1 MSRPTWARWVT
12 RISLG
17 LGIIALV
24 LTIRDTGLVAI
35 GNYFKRIGW
44 GWVAVVIL
52 EIAITT
58 MDATAIRAFLSP
70 ESEKVRLR
78 SALLS
83 QLAGRAVNAVTP
95 SGNLGEAV
103 KVSVLVEHVSE
114 SRAVATILLYNV
126 VSFSVELVTVGI
138 AALLMALFL
147 PMPATLRWVL
157 LGLGALVLGL
167 AVAIYALVRRG
178 VLVSVARLA
187 ARIPVPGLAFVRGRL
202 WKYDRRS
209 REVQDDQRERE
220 ALERRSR
227 EVQDDQRERQAL
239 ERPSGYLLSAER
251 LARWEPRLRS
261 VDDKM
266 KLVEGARERDRR
278 FGILMVTLS
287 RMTSMTLSFLLLI
300 AMGEKLTVGFV
311 ASITVGSFF
320 IYMASTLVPMG
331 IGINEGGYNMMFR
344 ALGENTARGTAL
356 ILARRVA
363 LIMYAA
369 IGLVLVTASETVQ
382 RARER
387 HTRRP
392 VVATPVATPLP
403 VLAEVRIVTAPP
415 VAPASVTEIAD

>member
-17 LGIIALV
+17 LGIIALI
-24 LTIRDTGLVAI
+24 LTIRDTGLIAI
-35 GNYFKRIGW
+35 ANYFKRIGW

-70 ESEKVRLR
+70 ESDKVRLR

-138 AALLMALFL
+138 AALLMSVFL

-157 LGLGALVLGL
+157 LGMGALVLGL
-167 AVAIYALVRRG
+167 ALAIYALVRRG

-187 ARIPVPGLAFVRGRL
+187 ARIPVPGLASLRGRL
-202 WKYDRRS
+202 WK
-209 REVQDDQRERE
+209 V
-220 ALERRSR
+220 
-227 EVQDDQRERQAL
+227 
-239 ERPSGYLLSAER
+239 ERPSGTLLSGER
-251 LARWEPRLRS
+251 FARWEPRLRS

-266 KLVEGARERDRR
+266 KLVEGARVGERRL
-278 FGILMVTLS
+278 GILMVTLS

-300 AMGEKLTVGFV
+300 AMGDKLTIGFV
-311 ASITVGSFF
+311 AAITVGSFF

-344 ALGENTARGTAL
+344 VLGVNPSSGVAL
-356 ILARRVA
+356 IIARRVA

-392 VVATPVATPLP
+392 VVATPVATPL
-403 VLAEVRIVTAPP
+403 LADVRIVTAPP
-415 VAPASVTEIAD
+415 VAPASVTDIAD

>member
-17 LGIIALV
+17 IGVIALV
-24 LTIRDTGLVAI
+24 LTIYDTGLAAI
-35 GNYFKRIGW
+35 GNYFKLIGL
-44 GWVAVVIL
+44 GWFAVVIL

-70 ESEKVRLR
+70 EQDKVRLR
-78 SALLS
+78 DALLS

-147 PMPATLRWVL
+147 PMPNTLRWMMLGIGAIVL
-157 LGLGALVLGL
+157 AL
-167 AVAIYALVRRG
+167 AFAIYALVRRG
-178 VLVSVARLA
+178 VLVSAARLA
-187 ARIPVPGLAFVRGRL
+187 ARIPVPGLARLRRRL
-202 WKYDRRS
+202 WKVEQPS
-209 REVQDDQRERE
+209 R
-220 ALERRSR
+220 
-227 EVQDDQRERQAL
+227 
-239 ERPSGYLLSAER
+239 YLLGAER

-266 KLVEGARERDRR
+266 KLVEGARVRDRR
-278 FGILMVTLS
+278 LGILMVTLS
-287 RMTSMTLSFLLLI
+287 RLTSMSLSFLLLI
-300 AMGEKLTVGFV
+300 AMGDKLTIGLV
-311 ASITVGSFF
+311 ASITMGSFF

-331 IGINEGGYNMMFR
+331 IGINEGGFNMMFR
-344 ALGENTARGTAL
+344 ALGENPARGTAL
-356 ILARRVA
+356 ILARRTA
-363 LIMYAA
+363 LILYAA
-369 IGLVLVTASETVQ
+369 IGLVLVTASETVR

-387 HTRRP
+387 QAKR
-392 VVATPVATPLP
+392 ASASAQLP
-403 VLAEVRIVTAPP
+403 ALAEVRLVAAPP
-415 VAPASVTEIAD
+415 AVAPASVSEIAD

>member
-35 GNYFKRIGW
+35 GTYFKRIGW
-44 GWVAVVIL
+44 GWFAVVVL

-70 ESEKVRLR
+70 ESDKVRLR

-103 KVSVLVEHVSE
+103 KVSVLVEHVSQ

-126 VSFSVELVTVGI
+126 VSFSVELITVGI
-138 AALLMALFL
+138 AALLMVVFL
-147 PMPATLRWVL
+147 PMPATLRWAL
-157 LGLGALVLGL
+157 LGGGALVLAL

-178 VLVSVARLA
+178 VLVSAARLF
-187 ARIPVPGLAFVRGRL
+187 ARIPVPGLASLRGRL
-202 WKYDRRS
+202 WQPARAS
-209 REVQDDQRERE
+209 R
-220 ALERRSR
+220 
-227 EVQDDQRERQAL
+227 
-239 ERPSGYLLSAER
+239 YLLSPER
-251 LARWEPRLRS
+251 FARWEPRLRS
-261 VDDKM
+261 IDDKM
-266 KLVEGARERDRR
+266 LLVEGARVRDRR
-278 FGILMVTLS
+278 LGILMVTLS
-287 RMTSMTLSFLLLI
+287 RLTSMTLSFLLLI
-300 AMGEKLTVGFV
+300 AMGETLTIGFV

-331 IGINEGGYNMMFR
+331 IGINEGGYNTMFR
-344 ALGENTARGTAL
+344 ALGENPARGTAL

-369 IGLVLVTASETVQ
+369 IGLVLVMASETVQ

-387 HTRRP
+387 QAGRP
-392 VVATPVATPLP
+392 VDRLAVAPALPLLP
-403 VLAEVRIVTAPP
+403 DVRIATAPP
-415 VAPASVTEIAD
+415 VASASVTEIAD

>member
-17 LGIIALV
+17 LGIVALV
-24 LTIRDTGLVAI
+24 LTIRDTGLVQI
-35 GNYFKRIGW
+35 GTYFKRIGW

-58 MDATAIRAFLSP
+58 LDASAIRAFLSP
-70 ESEKVRLR
+70 DQDKVRLG

-103 KVSVLVEHVSE
+103 KVSVLVEHVSQ

-126 VSFSVELVTVGI
+126 VSFTVELVTVGLATVVVAVVVPMPAALRWALLGGG
-138 AALLMALFL
+138 AALLA
-147 PMPATLRWVL
+147 
-157 LGLGALVLGL
+157 LGL
-167 AVAIYALVRRG
+167 AIYALVRRG
-178 VLVSVARLA
+178 VLVSAARLA
-187 ARIPVPGLAFVRGRL
+187 ARIPVPGLARVRRRL
-202 WKYDRRS
+202 WK
-209 REVQDDQRERE
+209 V
-220 ALERRSR
+220 A
-227 EVQDDQRERQAL
+227 
-239 ERPSGYLLSAER
+239 RPSRYLLHPDR

-266 KLVEGARERDRR
+266 KLVEGARRRDRR
-278 FGILMVTLS
+278 LGIALVVVS
-287 RMTSMTLSFLLLI
+287 RLTSMTLSFLLLI
-300 AMGEKLTVGFV
+300 AMGETLTIGLV
-311 ASITVGSFF
+311 AAITVGSFF

-331 IGINEGGYNMMFR
+331 IGINEGGYNELFR
-344 ALGENTARGTAL
+344 LLGENPVRGTAL

-363 LIMYAA
+363 LILYAA

-387 HTRRP
+387 QATRTAAVSGP
-392 VVATPVATPLP
+392 IPA
-403 VLAEVRIVTAPP
+403 LAEVAIVAPPP
-415 VAPASVTEIAD
+415 VAPAVSISEIAD

>member
-126 VSFSVELVTVGI
+126 VSFSVELITVGI

-187 ARIPVPGLAFVRGRL
+187 ARIPVPGLAFVRRRL
-202 WKYDRRS
+202 WKYERRS
-209 REVQDDQRERE
+209 REGQDDQRER
-220 ALERRSR
+220 A
-227 EVQDDQRERQAL
+227 AL
-239 ERPSGYLLSAER
+239 ERPSGYLLSPER
-251 LARWEPRLRS
+251 LARWEPPLRS

-266 KLVEGARERDRR
+266 KLVEGARERDRW

-300 AMGEKLTVGFV
+300 AMGEKLTIGFV
-311 ASITVGSFF
+311 ASVTVGSFF

-331 IGINEGGYNMMFR
+331 IGINEGGYYTLFR
-344 ALGENTARGTAL
+344 ALGENPARGTAL

-387 HTRRP
+387 AAMRSAASGQAP
-392 VVATPVATPLP
+392 ILP
-403 VLAEVRIVTAPP
+403 EIREVRIVTAPP
-415 VAPASVTEIAD
+415 VAPAPVSDIAD

>member
-35 GNYFKRIGW
+35 GTYFKRIGW
-44 GWVAVVIL
+44 GWFAVVIL

-70 ESEKVRLR
+70 EQGKVRLR

-103 KVSVLVEHVSE
+103 KVSVLVDHVSQ

-138 AALLMALFL
+138 AALLMAGFL
-147 PMPATLRWVL
+147 PMPVTLRWVM
-157 LGLGALVLGL
+157 LGVGAAVLGL
-167 AVAIYALVRRG
+167 ALAIYALVRRG

-187 ARIPVPGLAFVRGRL
+187 ARIPVPGLAAVRRRL
-202 WKYDRRS
+202 WKLD
-209 REVQDDQRERE
+209 
-220 ALERRSR
+220 
-227 EVQDDQRERQAL
+227 
-239 ERPSGYLLSAER
+239 RPSRYLLNPER
-251 LARWEPRLRS
+251 FARWEPRLRS
-261 VDDKM
+261 IDDKM
-266 KLVEGARERDRR
+266 KLVEGARVRDRR
-278 FGILMVTLS
+278 LGILMVTLS
-287 RMTSMTLSFLLLI
+287 RLTSMTLSFLLLI
-300 AMGEKLTVGFV
+300 AMGEQLTVAFV
-311 ASITVGSFF
+311 AAITVGSFF

-331 IGINEGGYNMMFR
+331 IGINEGGYYTLFR
-344 ALGENTARGTAL
+344 LLGENPARGTAL
-356 ILARRVA
+356 TLARRVA
-363 LIMYAA
+363 LIMYAG

-387 HTRRP
+387 QSSR
-392 VVATPVATPLP
+392 AASSGQLP
-403 VLAEVRIVTAPP
+403 VLGDVRIVTAPP
-415 VAPASVTEIAD
+415 VAPASATEIAD